1 MPSDTLDQL
10 LSQLEE
16 SSRRFDDRGAA
27 RSARLIA
34 RIARRKFTDAE
45 SLIRFHE
52 VLHFLRAHP
61 QSREVLDQ
69 VEAALDGFAR
79 RVEQLRLAGA
89 DMIAFDYI
97 ENSGI
102 AGTAVTGTFSYGIAR
117 WLAKR
122 FSKHLAIDWSRHER
136 KERLGGT
143 LPRLVPLLE
152 EDSLVEANIP
162 FLAWVEA
169 ARGRERDINW
179 LLRGFEQLQMPE
191 REKAE
196 LYDSL
201 ELHIRWELDNTSA
214 SRTKNMRRVRRVFY
228 HTAPLIRRS
237 EVSIEKEIKSVPLK
251 LKKLSVRQGEAVVD
265 MLREVTTL
273 RYREL
278 YGITNGDHAQV
289 VEARVGRG
297 VEIFLWGLAPERR
310 LPLRAYHAGFTL
322 KNGVPIN
329 YIEAITLFERA
340 ELGFNTFYT
349 FRDGETAW
357 VYAQVLKLLN
367 QVLGAT
373 CFSIDPYQIGFNN
386 DEAIDSGAFWFYR
399 KLGFRPIRPELRRL
413 AEGEEKKIRADRNY
427 RTSRRTLRRLSTGHI
442 VYELPG
448 SRMGFWDGFQV
459 RNLGLAVSRRMAEA
473 FDGNARLARAGS
485 VRDVA
490 RSLDVRTDD
499 LEQDE
504 RQAFETLAL
513 VLALID
519 GLDQWTSREKK
530 DLIEIIRAK
539 ARGSEA
545 DYARLMQNHE
555 KLRDWLRRLG
565 S

>member
-1 MPSDTLDQL
+1 MSSDTLDLL

-16 SSRRFDDRGAA
+16 TSRRFDERSRSRAA
-27 RSARLIA
+27 RLLARLS
-34 RIARRKFTDAE
+34 RRKLTDTD

-52 VLHFLRAHP
+52 LLLFLRAHP
-61 QSREVLDQ
+61 PSREILEL
-69 VEAALDGFAR
+69 VEAELDGFAR
-79 RVEQLRLAGA
+79 RVEQLRQMGA
-89 DMIAFDYI
+89 DLIDLDYI
-97 ENSGI
+97 EYSGI
-102 AGTAVTGTFSYGIAR
+102 VGTAVTGTFSYQIAR
-117 WLAKR
+117 WLATRFPKR
-122 FSKHLAIDWSRHER
+122 VDIDWSRHER
-136 KERLGGT
+136 KDRLGAT
-143 LPRLVPLLE
+143 LPRLIPLLE

-162 FLAWVEA
+162 YLAWIDA
-169 ARGRERDINW
+169 ARGRERDIAW
-179 LLRGFEQLQMPE
+179 LLRGFDKMQLSN

-201 ELHIRWELDNTSA
+201 ELHIRWDLDDLSA
-214 SRTKNMRRVRRVFY
+214 SRTKNMRRARKIFY
-228 HTAPLIRRS
+228 HKGPLIRRS
-237 EVSIEKEIKSVPLK
+237 EVSIEKQIASPPLK
-251 LKKLSVRQGEAVVD
+251 LKKLSVSRGEAMID
-265 MLREVTTL
+265 MLREATTV

-278 YGITNGDHAQV
+278 YGITNGDPAQV

-297 VEIFLWGLAPERR
+297 VEIFLWGLSAERR

-367 QVLGAT
+367 QVVGAT

-399 KLGFRPIRPELRRL
+399 KLRFRPVRTDLARL
-413 AEGEEKKIRADRNY
+413 GEGEEKKIETDRRY
-427 RTSRRTLRRLSTGHI
+427 RTSARLLRRLSAGHI

-448 SRMGFWDGFQV
+448 SRAGFWDGFQV
-459 RNLGLAVSRRMAEA
+459 RNLGLAVSRRMAER
-473 FDGNARLARAGS
+473 FDGDAARARS
-485 VRDVA
+485 YAVQYVA
-490 RSLDVRTDD
+490 RALYVRPDN
-499 LEQDE
+499 LKQDE
-504 RQAFETLAL
+504 RRAFENLAL

-519 GLDQWTSREKK
+519 DLDQWTGREKK
-530 DLIEIIRAK
+530 ALVQIIRAK
-539 ARGSEA
+539 AGASEA

-555 KLRDWLRRLG
+555 KLREWLRRLG

>member
-1 MPSDTLDQL
+1 MPPDTLDLL

-16 SSRRFDDRGAA
+16 SSRRFDDRAAA
-27 RSARLIA
+27 RTTRLIA
-34 RIARRKFTDAE
+34 RIARRKFADAE

-52 VLHFLRAHP
+52 VLLFLRAHP
-61 QSREVLDQ
+61 PSAEALER

-79 RVEQLRLAGA
+79 SVEQLRESGA

-97 ENSGI
+97 EYSGI
-102 AGTAVTGTFSYGIAR
+102 AGTAVTGTFSYAIAR
-117 WLAKR
+117 WLVRR
-122 FSKHLAIDWSRHER
+122 FSKRVAIDWSRHER
-136 KERLGGT
+136 KERLGAT
-143 LPRLVPLLE
+143 LPRLIPLLE

-162 FLAWVEA
+162 YLEWIEA
-169 ARGRERDINW
+169 ARGRERDISW
-179 LLRGFEQLQMPE
+179 LLRCFERLQLSD

-201 ELHIRWELDNTSA
+201 ELHIRWDLDELPA
-214 SRTKNMRRVRRVFY
+214 SRTKNIRRVRKIFY
-228 HTAPLIRRS
+228 HTRPMIRRS
-237 EVSIEKEIKSVPLK
+237 EVSLETEINSAPLE
-251 LKKLSVRQGEAVVD
+251 LKKLSASRGEAMVD
-265 MLREVTTL
+265 MLREATTV

-278 YGITNGDHAQV
+278 YGITNGDPSQV
-289 VEARVGRG
+289 VGARVGRG
-297 VEIFLWGLAPERR
+297 VEIFLWGLAPESR

-329 YIEAITLFERA
+329 YIEAITLFERT

-357 VYAQVLKLLN
+357 VYGQVLRLLN

-399 KLGFRPIRPELRRL
+399 KLGFRPIRPELARL
-413 AEGEEKKIRADRNY
+413 AEGEEKKIGADRKY
-427 RTSRRTLRRLSTGHI
+427 RTSAATLRRLSAGHI

-448 SRMGFWDGFQV
+448 SRAGFWDGFQV
-459 RNLGLAVSRRMAEA
+459 RNLGLAVSRRMAEE
-473 FDGNARLARAGS
+473 FDGSAALARAGS
-485 VRDVA
+485 VQAVA
-490 RSLDVRTDD
+490 RSLDVRTEN
-499 LEQDE
+499 LEQEE
-504 RQAFETLAL
+504 RRAFENLAL

-519 GLDQWTSREKK
+519 DLDQWTGGEKK
-530 DLIEIIRAK
+530 EMVEIIRAK
-539 ARGSEA
+539 AGASEA
-545 DYARLMQNHE
+545 SYARLMQRQE
-555 KLRDWLRRLG
+555 RLRDWLRRLG

>member
-1 MPSDTLDQL
+1 MLDQL

-16 SSRRFDDRGAA
+16 STRRFDARGAA
-27 RSARLIA
+27 QTARLVA
-34 RIARRKFTDAE
+34 RIRRRKFTDAE

-52 VLHFLRAHP
+52 ALFFARAHP
-61 QSREVLDQ
+61 QSRDVLDQ
-69 VEAALDGFAR
+69 VDEALDGFVGL
-79 RVEQLRLAGA
+79 VEKLRETGA

-97 ENSGI
+97 EYSGI

-117 WLAKR
+117 WLASR
-122 FSKHLAIDWSRHER
+122 FPERVSVDWSRHER
-136 KERLGGT
+136 KERLGAT
-143 LPRLVPLLE
+143 LPRMIPLLE

-162 FLAWVEA
+162 YLAWIEA

-179 LLRGFEQLQMPE
+179 LVRGFERLKISE

-201 ELHIRWELDNTSA
+201 ELHLRWDLDDIRA
-214 SRTKNMRRVRRVFY
+214 ARTRNIRRVRRIFY
-228 HTAPLIRRS
+228 HTAPLVRRS
-237 EVSIEKEIKSVPLK
+237 EVSIEKEINSPPLK
-251 LKKLSVRQGEAVVD
+251 LRTLSAGEGEALVD
-265 MLREVTTL
+265 MLREATTV

-278 YGITNGDHAQV
+278 YGITNGDPRQV

-297 VEIFLWGLAPERR
+297 VEIYLWGLAPDRR

-329 YIEAITLFERA
+329 YIEAITLAERA

-367 QVLGAT
+367 QVLGAS

-386 DEAIDSGAFWFYR
+386 GEALDSGAFWFYR
-399 KLGFRPIRPELRRL
+399 KLGFRPIRPELARL
-413 AEGEEKKIRADRNY
+413 AAAEEKKIASDRAH
-427 RTSRRTLRRLSTGHI
+427 RTSRRTLGRLSTGHI

-448 SRMGFWDGFQV
+448 TRVGFWDGFQV

-473 FDGNARLARAGS
+473 YDGNAQTARAES
-485 VRDVA
+485 VERVA
-490 RSLDVRTDD
+490 RSLGVRAGSLDQG
-499 LEQDE
+499 EA
-504 RQAFETLAL
+504 RAFENLAL
-513 VLALID
+513 VLALIED
-519 GLDQWTSREKK
+519 LDEWSGEEKK
-530 DLIEIIRAK
+530 RLIEIISAK
-539 ARGSEA
+539 AGRSEA
-545 DYARLMQNHE
+545 GYARIMQNHDRL
-555 KLRDWLRRLG
+555 KDWLRRLG

>member
-1 MPSDTLDQL
+1 MPSDKLDQL
-10 LSQLEE
+10 LSQLEQ

-27 RSARLIA
+27 QTARLVA
-34 RIARRKFTDAE
+34 RIARRKFADAE

-61 QSREVLDQ
+61 QSRAVLDQ
-69 VEAALDGFAR
+69 VEAALDGFAG
-79 RVEQLRLAGA
+79 RVEQLRLTGA

-97 ENSGI
+97 EYSGI

-117 WLAKR
+117 WLAGR
-122 FSKHLAIDWSRHER
+122 FSSRVAIDWSRHKR

-162 FLAWVEA
+162 YLAWIDA

-179 LLRGFEQLQMPE
+179 LLRGFERSQLSE

-201 ELHIRWELDNTSA
+201 ELHLRWDVDEIRA
-214 SRTKNMRRVRRVFY
+214 SRTKNIRPVRRIFY
-228 HTAPLIRRS
+228 HTGPLIRRS
-237 EVSIEKEIKSVPLK
+237 EVSIEKEINSPPLK
-251 LKKLSVRQGEAVVD
+251 LKKLSVRRGEAMVD
-265 MLREVTTL
+265 MLREATTV

-329 YIEAITLFERA
+329 YIEAITLCERS

-357 VYAQVLKLLN
+357 VYAQVLRLLN

-413 AEGEEKKIRADRNY
+413 AEGEEKKIAAGRNY

-448 SRMGFWDGFQV
+448 SRAGFWDGFQV

-473 FDGNARLARAGS
+473 FDGNAELARAAS

-490 RSLDVRTDD
+490 SALGVRTDN
-499 LEQDE
+499 LKPDE
-504 RQAFETLAL
+504 RRAFENLAL

-519 GLDQWTSREKK
+519 GLDQWTGEEKEG
-530 DLIEIIRAK
+530 LVEIIRAK
-539 ARGSEA
+539 ARASEA
-545 DYARLMQNHE
+545 DYARLMQSHE
-555 KLRDWLRRLG
+555 KLREWLRRLG

>member
-1 MPSDTLDQL
+1 MPSDTLDLL

-16 SSRRFDDRGAA
+16 SSRRFDERSRA
-27 RSARLIA
+27 RTSRLIA
-34 RIARRKFTDAE
+34 RLSRRKFTDAY

-52 VLHFLRAHP
+52 VLLFLRAHP
-61 QSREVLDQ
+61 PGREVLEL
-69 VEAALDGFAR
+69 VEAELDGFAR
-79 RVEQLRLAGA
+79 RVEQLRQTGA
-89 DMIAFDYI
+89 DLIDLDYI
-97 ENSGI
+97 EYSGI
-102 AGTAVTGTFSYGIAR
+102 AGTVVTGTFGYQITR
-117 WLAKR
+117 WLGKR
-122 FSKHLAIDWSRHER
+122 FSKRVAIDWSRHER
-136 KERLGGT
+136 KYQLGAT
-143 LPRLVPLLE
+143 LPRLIPLLE

-162 FLAWVEA
+162 YQDWIAA
-169 ARGRERDINW
+169 ARGRERDIAW
-179 LLRGFEQLQMPE
+179 LLRGFDELQLSD

-201 ELHIRWELDNTSA
+201 ELRIQWDLDDLSA
-214 SRTKNMRRVRRVFY
+214 SRTKNIRRARKIFY
-228 HTAPLIRRS
+228 HKGPLIRRS
-237 EVSIEKEIKSVPLK
+237 EVSIEKEINSPPLK
-251 LKKLSVRQGEAVVD
+251 LKKLSVRQGEAMVN
-265 MLREVTTL
+265 MLREATTV

-278 YGITNGDHAQV
+278 YGITNGDPAQV

-297 VEIFLWGLAPERR
+297 VEIFLWGLSAERR

-357 VYAQVLKLLN
+357 VYTQVLKLLN
-367 QVLGAT
+367 QVVGVT

-399 KLGFRPIRPELRRL
+399 KLGFRPVRTDLARL
-413 AEGEEKKIRADRNY
+413 GEGEEKKIGADRQY
-427 RTSRRTLRRLSTGHI
+427 RTSGRLLRRLSAGHI

-448 SRMGFWDGFQV
+448 SRTGFWDGFQV
-459 RNLGLAVSRRMAEA
+459 RNLGLAVSRRMAER
-473 FDGNARLARAGS
+473 FDGDAARARAAS
-485 VRDVA
+485 VQYVA
-490 RSLDVRTDD
+490 RALEVRPDN
-499 LEQDE
+499 LKQDE
-504 RQAFETLAL
+504 RRAFENLAL

-519 GLDQWTSREKK
+519 DLDQWTRREKK
-530 DLIEIIRAK
+530 ALVQIIRAK
-539 ARGSEA
+539 AGASEA
-545 DYARLMQNHE
+545 DYARLMQSHE

>member
-27 RSARLIA
+27 RTARLIA

-52 VLHFLRAHP
+52 VLLFLRAHP
-61 QSREVLDQ
+61 QSPEVLDQ
-69 VEAALDGFAR
+69 VEAALDDFAR
-79 RVEQLRLAGA
+79 RVEQLRQTGA

-97 ENSGI
+97 EYSGI
-102 AGTAVTGTFSYGIAR
+102 AGTSVTGTFSYGIAR
-117 WLAKR
+117 WLARR
-122 FSKHLAIDWSRHER
+122 FPERVAIDWSRHER
-136 KERLGGT
+136 KDRLGAT

-162 FLAWVEA
+162 YLAWIEA
-169 ARGRERDINW
+169 ARGSARDINW
-179 LLRGFEQLQMPE
+179 LLRGFERLQLSD

-201 ELHIRWELDNTSA
+201 ELHLRWDLDDLRAT
-214 SRTKNMRRVRRVFY
+214 RTKNIRRVRNIFY
-228 HTAPLIRRS
+228 HTGPLIRRS
-237 EVSIEKEIKSVPLK
+237 EVSIEKVIKSVPLK
-251 LKKLSVRQGEAVVD
+251 LKKLSASQGEAMVN
-265 MLREVTTL
+265 MLREATTV

-289 VEARVGRG
+289 VETRVGRG

-386 DEAIDSGAFWFYR
+386 DEAINSGAFWFYR
-399 KLGFRPIRPELRRL
+399 KLGFRPIRPELARL
-413 AEGEEKKIRADRNY
+413 ADGEEKKIAADRTY
-427 RTSRRTLRRLSTGHI
+427 RTSQRTLRRLSTGHI

-448 SRMGFWDGFQV
+448 SRTGFWDGFQV
-459 RNLGLAVSRRMAEA
+459 RNLGLAVSRHMAEA
-473 FDGNARLARAGS
+473 FDGNAQLARAGS
-485 VRDVA
+485 VQDVA
-490 RSLDVRTDD
+490 RALDVRTEN
-499 LEQDE
+499 LNQDE
-504 RQAFETLAL
+504 RRAFENLAL
-513 VLALID
+513 VLALIED
-519 GLDQWTSREKK
+519 LDQWTGEEKK

-539 ARGSEA
+539 AHGNEA

>member
-1 MPSDTLDQL
+1 MPSDSLDQL

-27 RSARLIA
+27 RTSRLIA

-52 VLHFLRAHP
+52 LLLFLRAHP
-61 QSREVLDQ
+61 QSPEMLDQ
-69 VEAALDGFAR
+69 VQAALDDFAR
-79 RVEQLRLAGA
+79 RVEQLRQTGA

-97 ENSGI
+97 EYSGI

-117 WLAKR
+117 WLARR
-122 FSKHLAIDWSRHER
+122 FPERVAIDWNRHER
-136 KERLGGT
+136 KERLGAT

-162 FLAWVEA
+162 YLAWIEA
-169 ARGRERDINW
+169 ARGRGRDINW
-179 LLRGFEQLQMPE
+179 LLRGFERLRLSD

-201 ELHIRWELDNTSA
+201 ELHLRWDLDDLRAT
-214 SRTKNMRRVRRVFY
+214 RTKNIQRVRNIFY
-228 HTAPLIRRS
+228 HTGPLIRRS
-237 EVSIEKEIKSVPLK
+237 EVSIEKVIKSDPLK
-251 LKKLSVRQGEAVVD
+251 LKKLSASQGEAMVD
-265 MLREVTTL
+265 MLREATTV

-297 VEIFLWGLAPERR
+297 VQIFLWGLAPERR

-349 FRDGETAW
+349 FREGETAW

-399 KLGFRPIRPELRRL
+399 KLGFRPTVPLLARL
-413 AEGEEKKIRADRNY
+413 AEGEEKKIAADRTH

-448 SRMGFWDGFQV
+448 SRTGFWDGFQV
-459 RNLGLAVSRRMAEA
+459 RNLGLAVSRHMAEA
-473 FDGNARLARAGS
+473 FDGNAQLARAGS
-485 VRDVA
+485 VQSVA
-490 RSLDVRTDD
+490 RALDVRTEN
-499 LEQDE
+499 LNQDE
-504 RQAFETLAL
+504 SRAFENLAL

-519 GLDQWTSREKK
+519 DLDQWTGEEKK
-530 DLIEIIRAK
+530 GLIEIILAK
-539 ARGSEA
+539 AHGSEA
-545 DYARLMQNHE
+545 DYARLMQSHE